1 MAEIRLGD
9 ILDDH
14 CGKCSMLTNHSVV
27 TVSDEKVDRV
37 RCRTC
42 YYEHKYRHGKGGR
55 KKANKT
61 SDLFDQVLGNID
73 LPGSDS

>member
-14 CGKCSMLTNHSVV
+14 CSKCRMLTNHSVV
-27 TVSDEKVDRV
+27 SVDTGEVARV

-42 YYEHKYRHGKGGR
+42 YYEHKFRHGKGGR
-55 KKANKT
+55 KKTSNKKA
-61 SDLFDQVLGNID
+61 DLFDQVLGNID
-73 LPGSDS
+73 LPGS